1 MKRSGRAAGAAAL
14 VVLGWAALA
23 TGGEGGGRTVRLLT
37 IGNSFSQNATHY
49 LGDLA
54 RADGHTLL
62 HHSAAIGGATM
73 SQHWAR
79 VEALDRNP
87 ADTKALYSTGRSLRQ
102 ELAAEPWDFVTI
114 QQASIRSHDLASC
127 RPYAANLAGLV
138 RTLAP
143 SAALLVHQTWAYRC
157 DDPRFTKPSG
167 APGEPATQA
176 AMHEGLT
183 RAYGTIASELG
194 ARIIPVGDAFHA
206 ADTDAAWGYRPD
218 RAFDAATAR
227 APALPD
233 QAHSL
238 HAGWR
243 WTTPTNGP
251 PKLTMDG
258 HHAGLAGEY
267 LAACVWYEVLFRAN
281 AVSNAF
287 VPKGLDADY
296 ARFLRATA
304 HGAVAAR
311 AGKDGA
317 GAPAAGVR

>member
-1 MKRSGRAAGAAAL
+1 MNRCGRLAAVAGSVALALGWVAPAAGA
-14 VVLGWAALA
+14 
-23 TGGEGGGRTVRLLT
+23 EGGGRTVRLLT

-54 RADGHTLL
+54 RADGHVLI
-62 HHSAAIGGATM
+62 HHGAAIGGATM

-79 VEALDRNP
+79 VEALERNP
-87 ADTKALYSTGRSLRQ
+87 GDAKALYSTGRSLPQ

-114 QQASIRSHDLASC
+114 QQASIRSHDLATY

-138 RTLAP
+138 RKLAP
-143 SAALLVHQTWAYRC
+143 SAELLVHQTWAYRC

-167 APGEPATQA
+167 AAGEPATQA

-183 RAYGTIASELG
+183 QAYRTIAAELG
-194 ARIIPVGDAFHA
+194 ARILPVGDAFHA
-206 ADTDAAWGYRPD
+206 ADTDSVWGYRPD
-218 RAFDAATAR
+218 RAFDAAAAR

-233 QAHSL
+233 QTHSL

-251 PKLTMDG
+251 PRLTMDG

-281 AVSNAF
+281 AISNAF
-287 VPKGLDADY
+287 VPKGLDADH
-296 ARFLRATA
+296 ARFLRTTA
-304 HGAVAAR
+304 HRAVT
-311 AGKDGA
+311 G
-317 GAPAAGVR
+317 P